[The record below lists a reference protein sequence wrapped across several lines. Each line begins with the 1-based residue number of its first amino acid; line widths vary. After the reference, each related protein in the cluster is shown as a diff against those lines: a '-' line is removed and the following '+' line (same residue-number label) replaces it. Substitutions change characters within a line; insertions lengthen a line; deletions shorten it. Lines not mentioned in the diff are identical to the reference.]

1 MIGAIASLSFGAVIK
16 LLADRILFFLALK
29 FLLTSL
35 FIIAV
40 PIVLNNLMYDF
51 MDTAMTYL
59 NTHAQGVNAF
69 SGALQTVGLMAW
81 LCECFKIPE
90 AISILVSALQL
101 HLILKI
107 IPFSPIK

>member
-1 MIGAIASLSFGAVIK
+1 MFPAIASLGFGAIIK
-16 LLADRILFFLALK
+16 LLADRLLFFLALK

-40 PIVLNNLMYDF
+40 PIVLNNLMYEF
-51 MDTAMTYL
+51 MDTGLTYL
-59 NTHAQGVNAF
+59 NTHAQGVDAF

-101 HLILKI
+101 HLILKC

>member
-1 MIGAIASLSFGAVIK
+1 MFPAIASLGFGAVIK
-16 LLADRILFFLALK
+16 MLADRVLFFLALK
-29 FLLTSL
+29 FLLTTL
-35 FIIAV
+35 FIVAV
-40 PIVLNNLMYDF
+40 PIVLNNLIYGF
-51 MDTAMTYL
+51 MDTGMTYL
-59 NTHAQGVNAF
+59 DSHAQGINAF

-101 HLILKI
+101 HLVLKI